1 MQHAWYIPMQTS
13 IRTEFRE
20 FLRLAI
26 PLASAQV
33 AQSATGFVDTVIMGR
48 LGSEILAAGGLGAIT
63 FTALLNTISGVV
75 IGVSPLVAEAYG
87 AGCKTR
93 VEQVARQGL
102 WLSLLLAIPVMFL
115 LGNIDLL
122 MRQFGQQA
130 TTVALAKTYL
140 DIMLWGLFPA
150 LAFATLRSFVSG
162 LSHARPVMVIVIG
175 GTLFNIA
182 GNYVLG
188 LGKLGFPALGLRG
201 LAWASILSL
210 WGMFLSLV
218 IYILKHKKL
227 KAYRLFENLHQLQL
241 PIFRELVVVGAP
253 IGVSA
258 ALETGLFT
266 VVTYLMG
273 ALGTVVLAA
282 HQIVLQTI
290 IVIFMV
296 PLGMSFATTVRV
308 GQWNGQKNLA
318 AARQAGYVGIGSG
331 VVFMTMMAIALLVF
345 PQQVIGLYI
354 DVRASEN
361 ASVLTLVMP
370 MLTIAAVA
378 QILDSVQKTASGA
391 LYGLKDTRVP
401 MFISFC
407 TFWGIGLTTGYL
419 LGFHF
424 GLGGTGLWL
433 GQSIGV
439 AIAAGVFL
447 WRYRQLSLSKSW

>member
-1 MQHAWYIPMQTS
+1 MPFTS
-13 IRTEFRE
+13 SPSLRHEFRE

-33 AQSATGFVDTVIMGR
+33 AQSTTGFVDTIIMGR
-48 LGSEILAAGGLGAIT
+48 LGQETLAAGGLAAIT
-63 FTALLNTISGVV
+63 FTALLNTASGVV

-87 AGCKTR
+87 AGYKTR
-93 VEQVARQGL
+93 VEHVARQGL
-102 WLSLLLAIPVMFL
+102 WLSLLLTIPVMFL
-115 LGNIDLL
+115 LGNIDTL

-130 TTVALAKTYL
+130 TTIAQAKTYL

-162 LSHARPVMVIVIG
+162 LSHARPVMIIVIV
-175 GTLFNIA
+175 GTLFNIT

-188 LGKLGFPALGLRG
+188 LGKWGFPALGLRG

-218 IYILKHKKL
+218 VYIVRHNKL
-227 KAYRLFENLHQLQL
+227 KAYRLFENLHQLKL
-241 PIFRELVVVGAP
+241 PILRELVLVGAP

-273 ALGTVVLAA
+273 ALGTEVLAA
-282 HQIVLQTI
+282 HQIILQTI
-290 IVIFMV
+290 IVIFMI
-296 PLGMSFATTVRV
+296 PLGMSFATTIRV
-308 GQWNGQKNLA
+308 GQWSGQQNHA

-331 VVFMTMMAIALLVF
+331 VVFMIVMAIALLTF

-354 DVRASEN
+354 DVRAPEN
-361 ASVLTLVMP
+361 ASLLTIVMP
-370 MLTIAAVA
+370 MLTIAAIA
-378 QILDSVQKTASGA
+378 QILDSVQKTTSGA

-407 TFWGIGLTTGYL
+407 TFWGIGLTSGYL

-439 AIAAGVFL
+439 AIAAGVFV
-447 WRYRQLSLSKSW
+447 WRFRQLSLSKSW

>member
-1 MQHAWYIPMQTS
+1 MCLTPSQS
-13 IRTEFRE
+13 LRTEFRE

-33 AQSATGFVDTVIMGR
+33 AQSTTGFVDTVIMGR
-48 LGSEILAAGGLGAIT
+48 LGSETLAAGGLAAIT
-63 FTALLNTISGVV
+63 FTALLNITSWVMS
-75 IGVSPLVAEAYG
+75 GVSPLVAEAYG
-87 AGCKTR
+87 AGNKAR
-93 VEQVARQGL
+93 VQQVARQGL
-102 WLSLLLAIPVMFL
+102 WLSLILAILVMFL
-115 LGNIDLL
+115 LGNIDTL
-122 MRQFGQQA
+122 MRQFGQQE
-130 TTVALAKTYL
+130 TTVAQAKTYL

-150 LAFATLRSFVSG
+150 LAFATLRSVVSG
-162 LSHARPVMVIVIG
+162 LSHARPIMIIVVV
-175 GTLFNIA
+175 GTLFNIV

-188 LGKLGFPALGLRG
+188 FGRLGFPALGLQG
-201 LAWASILSL
+201 LAWASIVSL

-218 IYILKHKKL
+218 AYILRHRQL
-227 KAYRLFENLHQLQL
+227 KTYQLFENLHLLKLQ
-241 PIFRELVVVGAP
+241 IFWELVLISAP

-266 VVTYLMG
+266 IVTYLMG
-273 ALGTVVLAA
+273 ALGTEVLAA

-308 GQWNGQKNLA
+308 GQWNGQQNYA
-318 AARQAGYVGIGSG
+318 AARQAGYVGISSG

-354 DVRASEN
+354 DVRAPEN
-361 ASVLTLVMP
+361 ATILTAVMP
-370 MLTIAAVA
+370 MLTIAAIA
-378 QILDSVQKTASGA
+378 QILDSVQKTTSGA

-401 MFISFC
+401 MLISFC
-407 TFWGIGLTTGYL
+407 TFWGIGLTSGYL

-447 WRYRQLSLSKSW
+447 WRFHQLSLSKSW

>member
-1 MQHAWYIPMQTS
+1 MQYAWYIPMQPS

-33 AQSATGFVDTVIMGR
+33 AQSATGFADTIIMGR
-48 LGSEILAAGGLGAIT
+48 LGQETLAAGGLAAIT
-63 FTALLNTISGVV
+63 FTALLNTAGGVV
-75 IGVSPLVAEAYG
+75 IGVSPFVAEAYG
-87 AGCKTR
+87 AGCKAR
-93 VEQVARQGL
+93 VQQVARQGL
-102 WLSLLLAIPVMFL
+102 WLSLILAIPVMLFL
-115 LGNIDLL
+115 ANIDTL

-130 TTVALAKTYL
+130 TTVALAKTYI

-150 LAFATLRSFVSG
+150 LAFATLRSVVSG

-188 LGKLGFPALGLRG
+188 FGKLGFPTLGLRG
-201 LAWASILSL
+201 LAWASIVSL

-218 IYILKHKKL
+218 IYILRHKEL
-227 KAYRLFENLHQLQL
+227 KSYRLFKNLHQLKL
-241 PIFRELVVVGAP
+241 PIFRELVFVGAP

-273 ALGTVVLAA
+273 ALGTEVLAA

-296 PLGMSFATTVRV
+296 PLGMSFATTIRV
-308 GQWNGQKNLA
+308 GQWSGQQNYA
-318 AARQAGYVGIGSG
+318 AVRQAGYVGITSG
-331 VVFMTMMAIALLVF
+331 VVFMTIMAIALLVF

-354 DVRASEN
+354 DVRAAEN
-361 ASVLTLVMP
+361 ASVLKLVMP
-370 MLTIAAVA
+370 MLIIAAVA

-401 MFISFC
+401 MLISFC
-407 TFWGIGLTTGYL
+407 TFWVVGLTSGYL

-439 AIAAGVFL
+439 AIAAGVFV
-447 WRYRQLSLSKSW
+447 WRFYKLN

>member
-1 MQHAWYIPMQTS
+1 MQPNVQIEL
-13 IRTEFRE
+13 RG

-33 AQSATGFVDTVIMGR
+33 AQSATGFVDTLIMGR
-48 LGSEILAAGGLGAIT
+48 LGQETLAAGGLAAIT
-63 FTALLNTISGVV
+63 FTALLNAVGGVV
-75 IGVSPLVAEAYG
+75 VGVSPLVAQAYG
-87 AGCKTR
+87 AGCKAR
-93 VEQVARQGL
+93 IQQIARQGL
-102 WLSLLLAIPVMFL
+102 WLSLILAIPVMIL
-115 LGNIDLL
+115 LGNIDVLL
-122 MRQFGQQA
+122 RQFGQQA

-150 LAFATLRSFVSG
+150 LAFAMLRSVVSA
-162 LSHARPVMVIVIG
+162 LSHARPIMAIVVG

-188 LGKLGFPALGLRG
+188 FGKFGFPAMGLRG
-201 LAWASILSL
+201 LALASILSL

-218 IYILKHKKL
+218 AYILQHKEL
-227 KAYRLFENLHQLQL
+227 KTYRLFQNLHQLKLQT
-241 PIFRELVVVGAP
+241 FGELVLVGAP

-273 ALGTVVLAA
+273 ALGTEVLAA

-308 GQWNGQKNLA
+308 GQWSGKQNLA
-318 AARQAGYVGIGSG
+318 AARQAGYVGISSG
-331 VVFMTMMAIALLVF
+331 VVFMIVMAIALLVF
-345 PQQVIGLYI
+345 PAQVIGLYI
-354 DVRASEN
+354 DVRAPEN
-361 ASVLTLVMP
+361 ATLLTAVMP

-391 LYGLKDTRVP
+391 LYGLNDTRVP
-401 MFISFC
+401 MLISLC
-407 TFWGIGLTTGYL
+407 SFWGVGLTSGYL

-424 GLGGTGLWL
+424 GLGGAGLWL

-439 AIAAGVFL
+439 AIAAGVFV
-447 WRYRQLSLSKSW
+447 WRFRQLSLSSS

>member
-1 MQHAWYIPMQTS
+1 MSLTS
-13 IRTEFRE
+13 SQSLRTEFRE
-20 FLRLAI
+20 FLRLAV

-33 AQSATGFVDTVIMGR
+33 AQSTTGFVDTVIMGR
-48 LGSEILAAGGLGAIT
+48 LGQETLAAGGLAAIT
-63 FTALLNTISGVV
+63 FTALLNVASWVMS
-75 IGVSPLVAEAYG
+75 GVSPLVAEAYG
-87 AGCKTR
+87 AGNKAR
-93 VEQVARQGL
+93 IQHLARQGL
-102 WLSLLLAIPVMFL
+102 WLSLILAIPVMFFL
-115 LGNIDLL
+115 ANIDTL

-140 DIMLWGLFPA
+140 DIMLWGIFPA
-150 LAFATLRSFVSG
+150 LAFATLRSIVSG
-162 LSHARPVMVIVIG
+162 LSYARPVMLIVVG

-188 LGKLGFPALGLRG
+188 LGKFGFPTMGLQG
-201 LAWASILSL
+201 LALASIASL

-218 IYILKHKKL
+218 TYILRHRQL
-227 KAYRLFENLHQLQL
+227 KAYRLFENLHQLKGQ
-241 PIFRELVVVGAP
+241 IFWELVLISAP

-273 ALGTVVLAA
+273 ALGTEVLAA

-308 GQWNGQKNLA
+308 GQWNGQQNLA
-318 AARQAGYVGIGSG
+318 AALQAGYVGIGSG

-354 DVRASEN
+354 DVRAPEN
-361 ASVLTLVMP
+361 AAVVAIVMP

-378 QILDSVQKTASGA
+378 QILDSVQKTTSGA
-391 LYGLKDTRVP
+391 LYGLKDTRIP

-447 WRYRQLSLSKSW
+447 WRFRQLSLSKSW

>member
-1 MQHAWYIPMQTS
+1 MSLTS
-13 IRTEFRE
+13 SPSLRTELRE

-48 LGSEILAAGGLGAIT
+48 LGQETLAAGGLAAIT
-63 FTALLNTISGVV
+63 FTALLNTASGVV

-87 AGCKTR
+87 AGNKAR
-93 VEQVARQGL
+93 VQQVARQGL
-102 WLSLLLAIPVMFL
+102 WLSLILAIPVMIFL
-115 LGNIDLL
+115 SNIDTL

-130 TTVALAKTYL
+130 TTVALAKTYI

-150 LAFATLRSFVSG
+150 LAFATLRSVVSG
-162 LSHARPVMVIVIG
+162 LSHARPVMLIVIG

-188 LGKLGFPALGLRG
+188 FGKLGFPALGLQG
-201 LAWASILSL
+201 LAWASIVSL

-218 IYILKHKKL
+218 AYTLRHPKIKT
-227 KAYRLFENLHQLQL
+227 YRLFENLHQLKL
-241 PIFRELVVVGAP
+241 RIFWELVLIGVP

-273 ALGTVVLAA
+273 ALGTEVLAA
-282 HQIVLQTI
+282 HQIILQTI

-296 PLGMSFATTVRV
+296 PLGMSFATTIRV
-308 GQWNGQKNLA
+308 GQWSGQQNYT
-318 AARQAGYVGIGSG
+318 AARLAGYVGITSG
-331 VVFMTMMAIALLVF
+331 VVFMTFMAIALLTF

-354 DVRASEN
+354 DVRAPEN
-361 ASVLTLVMP
+361 ASLLTIVMP
-370 MLTIAAVA
+370 MLAIAAVA
-378 QILDSVQKTASGA
+378 QIIDGMQKTASGA

-401 MFISFC
+401 MLISFC
-407 TFWGIGLTTGYL
+407 TFWGVGLTTGYL

-439 AIAAGVFL
+439 AIAAGVFV
-447 WRYRQLSLSKSW
+447 WRFHQLSLSKSW

>member
-1 MQHAWYIPMQTS
+1 MSLTS
-13 IRTEFRE
+13 SRSLRTEFRE

-48 LGSEILAAGGLGAIT
+48 LGQETLAAGGLAAIT
-63 FTALLNTISGVV
+63 FTALLNTAGGVV

-87 AGCKTR
+87 AGNKAR
-93 VEQVARQGL
+93 VQQVARQGL
-102 WLSLLLAIPVMFL
+102 WLSAILAIPVMFF
-115 LGNIDLL
+115 LGNIDTL

-150 LAFATLRSFVSG
+150 LAFATLRSVVSG
-162 LSHARPVMVIVIG
+162 LSHARPVMLIVVG

-188 LGKLGFPALGLRG
+188 LGKLGFPAMGLQG

-218 IYILKHKKL
+218 VYTLKHPKL
-227 KAYRLFENLHQLQL
+227 KVYRLFENLYQLKL
-241 PIFRELVVVGAP
+241 RIFWELVLIGVP

-273 ALGTVVLAA
+273 ALGTEVLAA
-282 HQIVLQTI
+282 HQIILQTI

-296 PLGMSFATTVRV
+296 PLGMSFATTIRV
-308 GQWNGQKNLA
+308 GQWSGQQNYA
-318 AARQAGYVGIGSG
+318 AARLAGYVGISSG
-331 VVFMTMMAIALLVF
+331 VVFMTFMAIALLLF
-345 PQQVIGLYI
+345 PLQVIGLYI
-354 DVRASEN
+354 DVRAPEN

-370 MLTIAAVA
+370 MLTIASVA

-391 LYGLKDTRVP
+391 LYGLKDTRIP
-401 MFISFC
+401 MLISFC
-407 TFWGIGLTTGYL
+407 TFWGVGLTSGYL
-419 LGFHF
+419 LGFRF

-447 WRYRQLSLSKSW
+447 WRFRQLSLSKSW